1 MNRSKLNKIKAG
13 LRKTGL
19 ACLFGCLVTGSPLS
33 AEQAT
38 DTSKFITLGT
48 VGGPIPNPDRS
59 QPANILLWQDHGILI
74 DAGDGAPEQL
84 AKANIALGQVQT
96 VFISHLHFDHT
107 GGLFALFGMRYQ
119 VRTPGVLTIYGPP
132 GTKRMVDSLVAAMR
146 PMSEFGAGNP
156 GVTPPPP
163 EPSFRV
169 VEIVDGDKIVIDDV
183 TVTVASNSHYSYPSG
198 SPEALKFQSLSFRFD
213 MPDRSIVYTGDTG
226 PSKNVEQ
233 LAKGAD
239 LLVSEVIDVNAVLG
253 DLRINRPDLKE
264 TVFEGF
270 ASHFVEHHLTAA
282 EAAKLAQNA
291 GVKKLVLTHL
301 AIGSS
306 SSIKDIENAVTSA
319 FDGSISIA
327 SDLDEY

>member
-1 MNRSKLNKIKAG
+1 MNTSSVNKIRTVF
-13 LRKTGL
+13 RKGSL
-19 ACLFGCLVTGSPLS
+19 AFLIGFLVSGSILL
-33 AEQAT
+33 AEQPMAT
-38 DTSKFITLGT
+38 SRFITLGT
-48 VGGPIPNPDRS
+48 VGGPIPNPERS
-59 QPANILLWQDHGILI
+59 QPANILLWQDQGILI

-119 VRTPGVLTIYGPP
+119 VRTSGVLTIYGPP

-183 TVTVASNSHYSYPSG
+183 TVTVASNSHYSYPGG

-226 PSKNVEQ
+226 QSKNVEQ

-239 LLVSEVIDVNAVLG
+239 LLVSEVIDVKAVLG

-264 TVFEGF
+264 AVLEGF
-270 ASHFVEHHLTAA
+270 ATHFVEHHLTAA
-282 EAAKLAQNA
+282 EAGKLAQNA
-291 GVKKLVLTHL
+291 GVEKLVLTHL
-301 AIGSS
+301 GIGSS
-306 SSIKDIENAVTSA
+306 SSIKDIKNAATST
-319 FDGSISIA
+319 FDGSILIA
-327 SDLDEY
+327 SDLDEF